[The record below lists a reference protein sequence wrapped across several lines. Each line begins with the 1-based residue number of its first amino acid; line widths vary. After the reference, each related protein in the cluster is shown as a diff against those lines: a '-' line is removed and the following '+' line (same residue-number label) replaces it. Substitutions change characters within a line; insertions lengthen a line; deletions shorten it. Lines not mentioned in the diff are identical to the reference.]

1 MTKPNFVYVTYIQT
15 TPEQLWQA
23 LTDGTFTQRYWFG
36 RRIESDWKVGGRVT
50 LWHED
55 KVSDSGE
62 VLECDPP
69 RRLSYSFHVEFVE
82 EPRAE
87 PPSRVTFEIE
97 KLGAQ
102 VKLTLTH
109 DRFEPGSKVL
119 AGVATGWPVILSSLK
134 SLLETGQPLKMPVPQ
149 PPTTMSTRPVP
160 SNSPAS
166 TPVWM

>member
-1 MTKPNFVYVTYIQT
+1 MSKPNFVYVTYIMT
-15 TPEQLWQA
+15 TPEKLWQA
-23 LTDGTFTQRYWFG
+23 LTDGAFTQRYWFG
-36 RRIESDWKVGGRVT
+36 RRIESDWKVGARVT
-50 LWHED
+50 LWHEG

-82 EPRAE
+82 ELRAE

-109 DRFEPGSKVL
+109 DQFEPGSKTL
-119 AGVATGWPVILSSLK
+119 AGISTGWQVILSSLK
-134 SLLETGQPLKMPVPQ
+134 SQLETGEAPRAK
-149 PPTTMSTRPVP
+149 
-160 SNSPAS
+160 AS
-166 TPVWM
+166 A